1 MPVYIQGVLMK
12 GDSTAAIFFNIIF
25 DELRCIELT
34 LNNVPN
40 ELMCLQA
47 FICIGMALPVL

>member
-1 MPVYIQGVLMK
+1 MK

-40 ELMCLQA
+40 ELMWLQA